1 MIKNFR
7 MNWDTEEHKFVFET
21 MGCRITS
28 LDMLNDMIGSLI
40 QLHEKI
46 TNDYSYEDELPEKL
60 KVTGGCGWTHVEQ
73 GTK

>member
-7 MNWDTEEHKFVFET
+7 MNWDNEEHRYTFET

-28 LDMLNDMIGSLI
+28 LDVLNDLIGSLE
-40 QLHEKI
+40 QLHKKI
-46 TNDYSYEDELPEKL
+46 ADEYSYEDKLPAKL
-60 KVTGGCGWTHVEQ
+60 KVTGGCGWTHIEQ